1 MLKLAKHISH
11 KTIRLLKN
19 YISQGNIRK
28 SIYRV
33 CLAWKHKLIPQPT
46 QEAEAG
52 GARAQGQSGNVGIA
66 MSQTQMKQAKG
77 VALREL
83 A

>member
-11 KTIRLLKN
+11 KTIWLLKN
-19 YISQGNIRK
+19 YISQGNITK
-28 SIYRV
+28 YRES
-33 CLAWKHKLIPQPT
+33 LPGMEAQAYNPT
-46 QEAEAG
+46 YSGGWAG
-52 GARAQGQSGNVGIA
+52 GARAQGQSGIVGIA
-66 MSQTQMKQAKG
+66 VSQTQMKRAEG

>member
-11 KTIRLLKN
+11 KTIWLLKN
-19 YISQGNIRK
+19 YISQGNITK
-28 SIYRV
+28 YIYRV
-33 CLAWKHKLIPQPT
+33 CLAWKHKLITQPT
-46 QEAEAG
+46 QEAGAG
-52 GARAQGQSGNVGIA
+52 GAQGQSGNVGIA
-66 MSQTQMKQAKG
+66 VSQTQMKRAEG